1 MIGSLI
7 TINTTGLD
15 FAMTALFVVI
25 VLEQFLTNEK
35 HLYTYIGFIISILC
49 LVIFGSE
56 SFYYSF
62 NDRDIIEFNYPLSK
76 RGKRK
81 CMIYY

>member
-56 SFYYSF
+56 SF
-62 NDRDIIEFNYPLSK
+62 IIPSMIGILLSLIILYQK
-76 RGKRK
+76 GGKENA
-81 CMIYY
+81 